1 MSVIISLDTTYNS
14 NMLMQLRAKI
24 PTIEFKAISATSMK
38 ELMDLKDRNAV
49 TCITLDTV
57 TEVTFVI
64 E

>member
-1 MSVIISLDTTYNS
+1 
-14 NMLMQLRAKI
+14 MLMQLRAKI